1 MTDRLHFYPPTRRA
15 DYRSLPVYEDVA
27 VQFAKRFI
35 QNRDT
40 KAIQF
45 DNGDYVPDFKM
56 RDQRRHGLGF
66 TMDHLSA
73 HLEGRETYGH
83 YLLDNQS
90 QARMFAFDIDL
101 EKEGTYCVYPNF
113 TGAAMAEVTNQQF
126 DENVKVYGPVNPREL
141 WLQREQVQAREW
153 YKRQMMRLVHKFT
166 RATLEL
172 GVPAAAAYSG
182 GKGVHVYGFT
192 GPMPADE
199 VRAAADLVMAQ
210 LDEFE
215 LWKGKHFFR
224 HKNLDPITGFG
235 NFSVE
240 VFPKQ
245 VDLEGKNLGNLMRLP
260 LGRNRKSQDPT
271 FFLDLKAPAEV
282 MRPHPNP
289 VQLLE
294 SGNPY
299 A

>member
-1 MTDRLHFYPPTRRA
+1 M
-15 DYRSLPVYEDVA
+15 YEDLS

-45 DNGDYVPDFKM
+45 DNGDYVPDSRL
-56 RDQRRHGLGF
+56 RDQSRHGIGF
-66 TMDHLSA
+66 TMEHLEA
-73 HLEGRETYGH
+73 HLTGRETYGH
-83 YLLDNQS
+83 YLLDNNS
-90 QARMFAFDIDL
+90 HARMFAFDIDL
-101 EKEGTYCVYPNF
+101 EKVGSYCIYPDF
-113 TGAAMAEVTNQQF
+113 TGSSIVSAADENKQF
-126 DENVKVYGPVNPREL
+126 DENTQIFDNVNPRDL
-141 WLQREQVQAREW
+141 WLNRNPATAVPAARNW

-182 GKGVHVYGFT
+182 SKGVHVYGFT
-192 GPMPADE
+192 GPMPAHE
-199 VRAAADLVMAQ
+199 VRAAADIVMEQ
-210 LDEFE
+210 LNEFE
-215 LWKGKHFFR
+215 LYRGKHFFR
-224 HKNLDPITGFG
+224 HKNLDPVTGFG

-245 VDLEGKNLGNLMRLP
+245 VDLDGKNLGNLMRLP

-271 FFLDLKAPAEV
+271 FFLDLKAPAEE

-289 VQLLE
+289 VALLE
-294 SGNPY
+294 SGDPY